1 MKKFFYIT
9 AIALSITLMGCSSQK
24 NENTSKSEPV
34 TEKSSEKEE
43 YSVEDLFDKIAEKAG
58 AVTTDTYNEND
69 YPAYDYRT
77 ILRNPD
83 SFVFKK
89 MNVFNTKIIQLVEQ
103 GKYTQILALQGTEN
117 MYMFF
122 IETDRMESNFLEGDT
137 LTVDGR
143 FALIYKY
150 DSVGNGKKKVPL
162 VYIDAYFLTK
172 K

>member
-1 MKKFFYIT
+1 
-9 AIALSITLMGCSSQK
+9 MGCSSQK

-77 ILRNPD
+77 ILRNQD

-150 DSVGNGKKKVPL
+150 DSVGNGEKKVPL

>member
-1 MKKFFYIT
+1 
-9 AIALSITLMGCSSQK
+9 
-24 NENTSKSEPV
+24 
-34 TEKSSEKEE
+34 
-43 YSVEDLFDKIAEKAG
+43 
-58 AVTTDTYNEND
+58 
-69 YPAYDYRT
+69 
-77 ILRNPD
+77 
-83 SFVFKK
+83 
-89 MNVFNTKIIQLVEQ
+89 
-103 GKYTQILALQGTEN
+103 

>member
-1 MKKFFYIT
+1 MKKFFYFT

-77 ILRNPD
+77 ILRNQD

-150 DSVGNGKKKVPL
+150 DSVGNGEKKVPL

>member
-69 YPAYDYRT
+69 YPAYD
-77 ILRNPD
+77 
-83 SFVFKK
+83 
-89 MNVFNTKIIQLVEQ
+89 
-103 GKYTQILALQGTEN
+103 
-117 MYMFF
+117 
-122 IETDRMESNFLEGDT
+122 
-137 LTVDGR
+137 
-143 FALIYKY
+143 
-150 DSVGNGKKKVPL
+150 
-162 VYIDAYFLTK
+162 
-172 K
+172 

>member
-1 MKKFFYIT
+1 M
-9 AIALSITLMGCSSQK
+9 
-24 NENTSKSEPV
+24 
-34 TEKSSEKEE
+34 
-43 YSVEDLFDKIAEKAG
+43 
-58 AVTTDTYNEND
+58 
-69 YPAYDYRT
+69 
-77 ILRNPD
+77 
-83 SFVFKK
+83 
-89 MNVFNTKIIQLVEQ
+89 FNTKIIQLVEQ

-122 IETDRMESNFLEGDT
+122 IETDRIESNFLEGDT